1 MRPPSADCQVPG
13 WGGIYKRIINTD
25 HLFESHRAKGNVIV
39 VNDLPNA
46 TAVERRTNTNL
57 VQAVYTSERLED
69 VPACRCGAEY
79 GADAEGTTCLECG
92 TVVARLVE
100 DSTGIVTWLR
110 APKGVKALINP
121 TMLIVLQDNFA
132 LKFGQKSVVF
142 DFVRWMMDTQY
153 TITSGTKRMDDIMS
167 IVTLFNERGFKRGYN
182 AFIEQF
188 DDIIEVFS
196 DHPVYR
202 YADELTQREWH
213 EFLATYRDCLFV
225 QHVPSP
231 PPSLLVLEVTD
242 TLTYRSESTTEA
254 VNAIRQ
260 LLSIDTKEVYR
271 NSRNERLAMLAM
283 FGMAKFSTD
292 YVSHTERGKRGM
304 WRMHIYAL
312 RLQTSSFRGVII
324 PLYEAHRPDDA
335 IMPWGAMVKCMY
347 FHLANMLDKR
357 GYTYPQIVK
366 KLALGIGFYD
376 AEIEMLLHELI
387 EQFKNGGE
395 FRGPIAVMVR
405 FPTLGTPSIIP
416 FHVVGFYLPHEGNAI
431 GFPSNNV
438 KSMNA
443 DFDGDKLSGW
453 FTLDFENSRRWLY
466 TFGVHNNV
474 VNPNDYRKASG
485 YFPLTRPL
493 TVSLNGYLNED
504 NDPTKARMEYMQL
517 IAEEVA

>member
-1 MRPPSADCQVPG
+1 
-13 WGGIYKRIINTD
+13 
-25 HLFESHRAKGNVIV
+25 
-39 VNDLPNA
+39 
-46 TAVERRTNTNL
+46 
-57 VQAVYTSERLED
+57 
-69 VPACRCGAEY
+69 
-79 GADAEGTTCLECG
+79 
-92 TVVARLVE
+92 
-100 DSTGIVTWLR
+100 
-110 APKGVKALINP
+110 
-121 TMLIVLQDNFA
+121 
-132 LKFGQKSVVF
+132 
-142 DFVRWMMDTQY
+142 
-153 TITSGTKRMDDIMS
+153 
-167 IVTLFNERGFKRGYN
+167 
-182 AFIEQF
+182 
-188 DDIIEVFS
+188 
-196 DHPVYR
+196 
-202 YADELTQREWH
+202 
-213 EFLATYRDCLFV
+213 
-225 QHVPSP
+225 
-231 PPSLLVLEVTD
+231 
-242 TLTYRSESTTEA
+242 
-254 VNAIRQ
+254 
-260 LLSIDTKEVYR
+260 
-271 NSRNERLAMLAM
+271 
-283 FGMAKFSTD
+283 
-292 YVSHTERGKRGM
+292 
-304 WRMHIYAL
+304 
-312 RLQTSSFRGVII
+312 
-324 PLYEAHRPDDA
+324 
-335 IMPWGAMVKCMY
+335 MY